1 MQVNN
6 SYANIGLTTAQEVAN
21 TKSKEGSELGQDAF
35 LKLMTTQLSNQDPFE
50 PMDNGD
56 FLAQMAQFGTVN
68 GVNELVTSFADLTS
82 SLQSAQAVQAS
93 SLIGRNVL
101 VEHDQAYLSAD
112 RDLAGAVELDSSA
125 DGVRLN
131 IYDASDSLIGTA
143 DLGAQPKGLL
153 QFNWDGTTLAG
164 QRASSGR
171 YRIEVEAS
179 YDGKT
184 EALSTMV
191 SANVSSLTLGGV
203 GKEMQVELEHL
214 GQVKF
219 GQVLQIL

>member
-6 SYANIGLTTAQEVAN
+6 NYSNIGLTTAQEAAN
-21 TKSKEGSELGQDAF
+21 SKSKEGSELGQDAF

-68 GVNELVTSFADLTS
+68 GVNELVESFDDLTTSFQT
-82 SLQSAQAVQAS
+82 AQAVQAS

-101 VEHDQAYLSAD
+101 VEHDQAYLPAD
-112 RDLAGAVELDSSA
+112 SDLVGAVNIESSA
-125 DGVRLN
+125 DAVTLN
-131 IYDASDSLIGTA
+131 IYDAADSLIGRVE
-143 DLGAQPKGLL
+143 LGQQPKGLM
-153 QFNWDGTTLAG
+153 QFNWDGTNLAG
-164 QRASSGR
+164 QRTSAGR

-179 YDGKT
+179 YDGKA
-184 EALSTMV
+184 EALTTMV

-203 GKEMQVELEHL
+203 GKDMQVELEHL
-214 GQVKF
+214 GRVEF